1 MKVFATRWFARFARK
16 ESILDQHLREA
27 IDRAE
32 KGAIDAVLGG
42 GLIKQR
48 VARDGGGKSGGYRT
62 IVAYQ
67 SGTRSIFLYGFAKNV
82 RDNIAD
88 DDLALLKK
96 LSKRFL
102 SLRDE
107 DLEKALA
114 EGELVDVGK
123 CEASKE

>member
-1 MKVFATRWFARFARK
+1 MKIFATRWFARFARK
-16 ESILDQHLREA
+16 ESIPDQQLREA
-27 IDRAE
+27 IARAE
-32 KGAIDAVLGG
+32 KGAIDAELGG

-62 IVAYQ
+62 IVAYH

-82 RDNIAD
+82 RDNIAA

-102 SLRDE
+102 SIPDE
-107 DLEKALA
+107 DLERALA
-114 EGELVDVGK
+114 EGELIDVGNRK
-123 CEASKE
+123 TGKE